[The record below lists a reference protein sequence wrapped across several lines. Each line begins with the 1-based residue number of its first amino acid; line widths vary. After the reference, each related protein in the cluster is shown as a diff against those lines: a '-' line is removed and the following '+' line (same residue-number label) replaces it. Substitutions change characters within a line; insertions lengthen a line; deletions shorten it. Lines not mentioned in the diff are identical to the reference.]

1 MYPGPVNSC
10 PVVVFCP
17 KAGTLRYSATSPTST
32 TSNRDAAI
40 VSLYML
46 RSFTGN
52 SIWKMESALVTNTE
66 DSVLIPQ
73 LPDTATWRRYDSNL
87 ARITDPERLCTIEL
101 ATRIHE

>member
-32 TSNRDAAI
+32 ASNRDAAI

-52 SIWKMESALVTNTE
+52 SIWKMESALVTSTE
-66 DSVLIPQ
+66 DSVLNTP
-73 LPDTATWRRYDSNL
+73 TTGYRYRYM
-87 ARITDPERLCTIEL
+87 APIRLKFG
-101 ATRIHE
+101 ANNGPGKVMYD

>member
-46 RSFTGN
+46 RSFAGN
-52 SIWKMESALVTNTE
+52 SIWKMESALVTIQCYNYPNYR
-66 DSVLIPQ
+66 IPVHGA
-73 LPDTATWRRYDSNL
+73 DTTQIWR
-87 ARITDPERLCTIEL
+87 E
-101 ATRIHE
+101 